1 MQRAGGQ
8 GGRLCV
14 EPRRGRAARTSKW
27 GDCRIPPQLQC
38 KPVRAQGRTGPGMGI
53 GVEGHVWHT
62 ATCLPPLPSPPR
74 HVHPQ
79 RCPQSSI
86 HTNIRVYAQ
95 TGSETHKGTPM
106 HTQIPDALVNTL
118 RCSCGHTHPLIW
130 FLPCVRCQNTASGW
144 VTEAGTVSCHR
155 LGLV

>member
-1 MQRAGGQ
+1 M
-8 GGRLCV
+8 
-14 EPRRGRAARTSKW
+14 
-27 GDCRIPPQLQC
+27 GDCRIPPPLLQC
-38 KPVRAQGRTGPGMGI
+38 KPVRTQGRTGPGMGI
-53 GVEGHVWHT
+53 GVEGHMWPT
-62 ATCLPPLPSPPR
+62 AICLPPLPSPPR

-95 TGSETHKGTPM
+95 TGSATHKGTPM

-144 VTEAGTVSCHR
+144 VTEAGSFLPQTGPCLVYFPAG
-155 LGLV
+155 LG